1 MAPGCV
7 WRHFFMMERYFMSN
21 GFHQAYEALTS
32 FIAGHPEIEIGESVT
47 SIPEEVRTE
56 FYNLFNA
63 ARESFVE
70 EKFPEYLNETSLLL
84 AQYRAEEDKA
94 RRLFSLEETS
104 MVTGTQR
111 FLCDPRGTLTRELFD
126 PLFDLLKG
134 RESIESFEKR
144 AAGKI
149 EDIFPTVY
157 RGAYEL
163 WMMLSLVELLEADK
177 TLGVETRRLG
187 PGERAKPSPQA
198 PMEEVP
204 LPSESASFFF
214 SQPRDVIFAVPNLI
228 AHSPKL
234 NRFIG
239 IRTEFSEGLYNA
251 WYPSSN
257 REWVPL
263 SMDLLILLGYGLTL
277 IYVAEQA
284 EDIAL
289 VADASRFCR
298 PDLIL
303 WCIDTLNLT
312 RKEALEKMAQV
323 DGFIQPTKG
332 SYIIANNPWPEPA
345 DPTEPEPQTQV
356 VDSTDAVHLLIVGYD
371 QSKLMPIVEALVEE
385 PSAPLTT

>member
-1 MAPGCV
+1 
-7 WRHFFMMERYFMSN
+7 MSN
-21 GFHQAYEALTS
+21 SFRQAYEAVTS
-32 FIAGHPEIEIGESVT
+32 FVADHSEIEIGESVT
-47 SIPEEVRTE
+47 SIPEGVRTE

-63 ARESFVE
+63 ARDAFVE
-70 EKFPEYLNETSLLL
+70 EKFPAYLNETNLLL
-84 AQYRAEEDKA
+84 AQFREAEEKA

-104 MVTGTQR
+104 MATGTQR
-111 FLCDPRGTLTRELFD
+111 FLHDPKGALTRELFD

-134 RESIESFEKR
+134 RESIDGFEHK

-149 EDIFPTVY
+149 EEVFPAMY
-157 RGAYEL
+157 RGAYEI
-163 WMMLSLVELLEADK
+163 WAILSLVELLEADK
-177 TLGVETRRLG
+177 ALGVESRSLG
-187 PGERAKPSPQA
+187 PGERAKPAPQA

-204 LPSESASFFF
+204 FPKESAGFFF
-214 SQPRDVIFAVPNLI
+214 SQPQNMIFAVPNLI

-257 REWVPL
+257 REWVPI
-263 SMDLLILLGYGLTL
+263 SMDLLLFLGYGLTL
-277 IYVAEQA
+277 VYVAEQA

-303 WCIDTLNLT
+303 WCVDTQSLT
-312 RKEALEKMAQV
+312 QKEALEMMTQV
-323 DGFIQPTKG
+323 HVFIQPTRG

-345 DPTEPEPQTQV
+345 ESTEPEPQTQMV
-356 VDSTDAVHLLIVGYD
+356 EPVAGVHLFTVGYD
-371 QSKLMPIVEALVEE
+371 QFKLLPIVEALAEE
-385 PSAPLTT
+385 PDAPVIT